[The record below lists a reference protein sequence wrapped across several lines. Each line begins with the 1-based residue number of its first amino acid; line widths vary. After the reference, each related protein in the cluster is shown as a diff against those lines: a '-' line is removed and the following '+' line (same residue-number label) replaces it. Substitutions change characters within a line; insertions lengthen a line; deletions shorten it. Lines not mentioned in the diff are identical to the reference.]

1 MERRNFL
8 FTLGL
13 IPFVKPLELRFPE
26 KRGWADYVSV
36 IDTITEAFDDAFSKG
51 VDLIDAAKKNIS

>member
-1 MERRNFL
+1 MFI
-8 FTLGL
+8 LGL

-26 KRGWADYVSV
+26 KRGWADYGSV